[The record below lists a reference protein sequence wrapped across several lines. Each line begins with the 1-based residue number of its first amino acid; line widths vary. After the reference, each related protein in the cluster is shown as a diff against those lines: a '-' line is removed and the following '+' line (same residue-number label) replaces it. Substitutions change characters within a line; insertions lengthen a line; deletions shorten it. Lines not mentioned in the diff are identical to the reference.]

1 MKYRYQLLN
10 TQTGKVAALCHQD
23 DSESPIESSSL
34 HGLFGKIE
42 KWSDMSIGDALVG
55 MEKGGE
61 FEGHQIVRQQII
73 QRSAPLSPADLTT
86 IKKELDETK
95 AEDARQDAEIK
106 ARREA
111 WAKAE
116 AEKKTKAKE
125 TS

>member
-42 KWSDMSIGDALVG
+42 KWSDMSIGDALVE

-61 FEGHQIVRQQII
+61 FAGHQIVRQQVVL
-73 QRSAPLSPADLTT
+73 RSTRLSPTDLKT
-86 IKKELDETK
+86 IKKEMDETK
-95 AEDARQDAEIK
+95 AEDARQDAENK

-111 WAKAE
+111 WGKEE
-116 AEKKTKAKE
+116 AEKAKAKE
-125 TS
+125 TP